1 MLGLFFRT
9 AALGGMLA
17 VSTAAWAAAPAGEVL
32 ALKGA
37 CVAER
42 DGKPMPLKAGDPVLV
57 GDTVVVPDDGRL
69 KLRMVD
75 GSVISEAAGSRMTI
89 GSYAA
94 GGSGGGRDV
103 GLKLASGL
111 LRAVVAP
118 AGQPS
123 RFEVET
129 ATGVAAVRSTDWF
142 VSAKTAG
149 TQVGVLDGV
158 VALTSAAT
166 HRAVSIPARWGSR
179 VEPGRD
185 PVPPRV
191 WTKAEFDDVIGRTDL
206 N

>member
-1 MLGLFFRT
+1 MLRLVFRT
-9 AALGGMLA
+9 VLLGSLLAAA
-17 VSTAAWAAAPAGEVL
+17 APAWAAAPAGEVL
-32 ALKGA
+32 ALKGG
-37 CVAER
+37 CTAER
-42 DGKPMPLKAGDPVLV
+42 DGKTMALKAGDPVLV
-57 GDTVVVPDDGRL
+57 GDTVVVPADGRL

-75 GSVISEAAGSRMTI
+75 GSVIAEAAGSRMTI
-89 GSYAA
+89 GSYEA
-94 GGSGGGRDV
+94 GGASGRNV
-103 GLKLASGL
+103 GLTLAQGL

-118 AGQPS
+118 AGQAS

-142 VSAKTAG
+142 VEAKPVG

-158 VALTSAAT
+158 VTLTSAGT
-166 HRAVSIPARWGSR
+166 HNAVSIPARWGSR

-191 WTKAEFDDVIGRTDL
+191 WAKREFDDVIERTDL